1 MCFYYFEYTFY
12 SGVIFVVAAIVM
24 NYIAAIFTARRQK
37 KVLDAKDARMRT
49 MTETINSIKIIKL
62 NSWIERFTEKIK
74 ILRDNEI
81 CMSRIRFAVTC

>member
-1 MCFYYFEYTFY
+1 
-12 SGVIFVVAAIVM
+12 
-24 NYIAAIFTARRQK
+24 
-37 KVLDAKDARMRT
+37 MRT

-81 CMSRIRFAVTC
+81 WKSIQIKIKLKNLKLDGLKF